1 MTVTPVFK
9 KQQQTKQNSTT
20 IPKPKN
26 TIWSSVKTKLQ
37 ILKKANPTT
46 FSGIIMDTGNAVIL
60 SLLISQKIGISR
72 QRVIKSI
79 LPCVFLPLFGFQED
93 GGRDKKQL

>member
-79 LPCVFLPLFGFQED
+79 CPFL
-93 GGRDKKQL
+93 